1 MKNKKLLFV
10 ASPGG
15 HLVQLGLIAECFDDV
30 ERVIVS
36 TYKEKPAFLSGDDYR
51 RVDDFSRDNPHIAF
65 KVFMQCFR
73 ILRRE
78 HPDLVVTTGAAP
90 GLIMVIV
97 GRLLRVRCVWV
108 DSIANSKKLSLSG
121 RIASKLG
128 VSVISQWK
136 AVAENSNLIYRGRV
150 I

>member
-1 MKNKKLLFV
+1 MASKKLLFV

-15 HLVQLGLIAECFDDV
+15 HLVQLGLIAECFEDV

-36 TYKEKPAFLSGDDYR
+36 TYREKPSFLPGDNYR
-51 RVDDFSRDNPHIAF
+51 RIEDFSRDNPHLAF
-65 KVFMQCFR
+65 KVLIQCCR
-73 ILRRE
+73 ILRLE
-78 HPDLVVTTGAAP
+78 LPDLVVTTGAAP

-97 GRLLRVRCVWV
+97 SRLLRVRCVWV

-128 VSVISQWK
+128 VSVVSQWK
-136 AVAENSNLIYRGRV
+136 EVAENSNLIYRGRV

>member
-15 HLVQLGLIAECFDDV
+15 HLVQLGLIAECFEDV

-36 TYKEKPAFLSGDDYR
+36 TYKEKPAFLHGDNYL
-51 RVDDFSRDNPHIAF
+51 RVEDFSRDNPHLAF
-65 KVFMQCFR
+65 KVLIQCFR
-73 ILRRE
+73 ILRLE
-78 HPDLVVTTGAAP
+78 LPDLVVTTGAAP

-97 GRLLRVRCVWV
+97 SRFLRVRCIWV
-108 DSIANSKKLSLSG
+108 DSIANSKSLSLSG
-121 RIASKLG
+121 KIASRLG

-136 AVAENSNLIYRGRV
+136 EVSDDSNLIYRGRV